1 MKILSNT
8 ILKGNAIN
16 RQYKNYKTA
25 RNVKSLCI
33 GTYITTGILS
43 ANQKNPIGLVGSGF
57 LSCAYIKEAY
67 DILKNMRKF
76 NPEYKKITKRAK
88 QIYSK

>member
-1 MKILSNT
+1 MKIILNT
-8 ILKGNAIN
+8 NLQGSAIN
-16 RQYKNYKTA
+16 RQYKNYKVD
-25 RNVKSLCI
+25 RNRKGLCI

-43 ANQKNPIGLVGSGF
+43 AAQKNPIGLVGSGF

-67 DILKNMRKF
+67 DILKKMQKL
-76 NPEYKKITKRAK
+76 NPEYKKIIKRAK